1 MLLLVINL
9 NEKCITE
16 SQDKWNFS
24 KCAKIESILTLFA
37 LVLKLHSC
45 YLKMHFFFLANK
57 MREIFFM
64 HINRNKQTFLLIIF
78 KSVRMK
84 FNVQDISI
92 QDEKGLSSSLNQNSP
107 QNLLNLLKMQSSNA
121 CTMIPLCLRH
131 IILDNYLKNVCKS
144 MILLG

>member
-45 YLKMHFFFLANK
+45 YLKMHFFLANK

-92 QDEKGLSSSLNQNSP
+92 QDEKGLSSSLNQNSL

-121 CTMIPLCLRH
+121 CMMIPLCLRH

>member
-64 HINRNKQTFLLIIF
+64 HINGNKQTFLLIIF

-92 QDEKGLSSSLNQNSP
+92 QDEKGLSSSLNQNSL
-107 QNLLNLLKMQSSNA
+107 QNLLNLLKMQSSNT
-121 CTMIPLCLRH
+121 CMMIPLCLRH

>member
-1 MLLLVINL
+1 MLPKN
-9 NEKCITE
+9 
-16 SQDKWNFS
+16 
-24 KCAKIESILTLFA
+24 A
-37 LVLKLHSC
+37 
-45 YLKMHFFFLANK
+45 FFFLANK

-64 HINRNKQTFLLIIF
+64 HIKQTFLLIIF

-92 QDEKGLSSSLNQNSP
+92 QDEKGLSSSLNQNSL

-121 CTMIPLCLRH
+121 CMMIPLCLRH

>member
-1 MLLLVINL
+1 
-9 NEKCITE
+9 
-16 SQDKWNFS
+16 
-24 KCAKIESILTLFA
+24 
-37 LVLKLHSC
+37 
-45 YLKMHFFFLANK
+45 

-64 HINRNKQTFLLIIF
+64 HINGNKQTFLLIIF

-92 QDEKGLSSSLNQNSP
+92 QDEKGLSSSLNQNSL
-107 QNLLNLLKMQSSNA
+107 QNLLNVLKMQNSNA
-121 CTMIPLCLRH
+121 CMMIPLCLRH

>member
-1 MLLLVINL
+1 MLLLVIDL

-45 YLKMHFFFLANK
+45 YLKMHFFLANK
-57 MREIFFM
+57 MREIFSM
-64 HINRNKQTFLLIIF
+64 HINRNKQTLLLIIF

-92 QDEKGLSSSLNQNSP
+92 QDEKGQSSSLNQNSL

-121 CTMIPLCLRH
+121 CMMIPLSLRH

>member
-1 MLLLVINL
+1 MLPKN
-9 NEKCITE
+9 
-16 SQDKWNFS
+16 
-24 KCAKIESILTLFA
+24 A
-37 LVLKLHSC
+37 
-45 YLKMHFFFLANK
+45 FFFLANK
-57 MREIFFM
+57 MCEIFFM
-64 HINRNKQTFLLIIF
+64 HINGNKQTFLLIIF

-92 QDEKGLSSSLNQNSP
+92 QDEKGLSSSLNQNSL

-121 CTMIPLCLRH
+121 CMMIPLCLRH